1 MPPNSKDDEKKAQM
15 NQIKVKPNHSN
26 IHFNSVA
33 AVADRMVWTGRLP
46 SLNSIC
52 EELHVQ
58 STDRINQYF
67 ELWKARY
74 SSNGVEKT
82 HIADLSSDL
91 KHLLA
96 EAFEKRV
103 IALKAK
109 LNAECAEIRVGRD
122 RLAKI
127 NEQKDAQIQ
136 ALMLALGDAE
146 VKIADQERRISR
158 LRKEIAVKRD
168 ASAKAEQ
175 GIGDVRQGLTK
186 AEFKLKKPHP
196 YICGGA

>member
-1 MPPNSKDDEKKAQM
+1 M
-15 NQIKVKPNHSN
+15 NQMKVKPNHLDLD
-26 IHFNSVA
+26 FNSVA
-33 AVADRMVWTGRLP
+33 AIADRMAWTGRLP
-46 SLNSIC
+46 TLSAIC

-58 STDRINQYF
+58 SIDRVKQYF

-74 SSNGVEKT
+74 SSDGAEKT
-82 HIADLSSDL
+82 HIADMSPEF

-96 EAFEKRV
+96 DAFEKRV

-109 LNAECAEIRVGRD
+109 LNAECAEIRIDRD

-127 NEQKDAQIQ
+127 NERKDAQIQ

-158 LRKEIAVKRD
+158 LKNQITVERD
-168 ASAKAEQ
+168 AMAKAGQ
-175 GIGDVRQGLTK
+175 RIGGARQGLTK
-186 AEFKLKKPHP
+186 VEHRLEDPSP
-196 YICGGA
+196 ELSGGA